1 MLFAA
6 HLVVL
11 RGGGDLG
18 TGVAYRLHRAG
29 FPVVVLELAQPLT
42 IRRTVAVSTAVR
54 EGEITVEGMPARLA
68 ASEAEAADTAT
79 GGTVAVLVEEGIPEF
94 PRPLSVLVDARL
106 AKRNVG
112 TTIDLAP
119 LVVGLG
125 PGFSAGRDCDAVVE
139 TKRGHRLGRVIWE
152 GAPAPDTGIPG
163 EVGGQS
169 ANRVIRAPAAGAVR
183 WSVEIGDAVVAGQVI
198 GRVGEAA
205 VEASIGGVV
214 RGLIADGYPAEP
226 GLKLADID
234 SRGDAAVTLEISD
247 KALAVGGGVL
257 EAVLTWLNRRQL

>member
-1 MLFAA
+1 MLFAD

-68 ASEAEAADTAT
+68 ASEAAAAETAT

-94 PRPLSVLVDARL
+94 PGPLSVLVDARL
-106 AKRNVG
+106 AKRNVD

-125 PGFSAGRDCDAVVE
+125 PGFSAGRDCHAVVE
-139 TKRGHRLGRVIWE
+139 TKRGHHLGRVIWE
-152 GAPAPDTGIPG
+152 GAAAPDTGIPG

-169 ANRVIRAPAAGAVR
+169 GNRVIRAPVAGAAR

-214 RGLIADGYPAEP
+214 RGLIADGYPAEA

-234 SRGDAAVTLEISD
+234 PRGDAAVTLEISD

-257 EAVLTWLNRRQL
+257 EAVLTWLNRRQP